1 MKNRKILIYCLSLF
15 LAGCMQNKGPAYKN
29 PNLPVSKRVEDL
41 INRMEL
47 EEKEAQLR
55 CIWRNQG
62 RLVYDSLGNF
72 DIGKA
77 EISLSKGIGH
87 IARPS
92 EVSGPVQVINLTND
106 IQRYLVEQTR
116 LGIPAIFHEEGLH
129 GHMADSATHFPSA
142 VALAG
147 SWNLNL
153 VEEVYSVVAKE
164 IRARGGNQALTPVL
178 DVGRDPRWG
187 RFEETF
193 GEDPW
198 LVAEMGM
205 AAIRGFQ
212 GTSLPVAN
220 DRVAATIK
228 HFAAHGQPES
238 GINVA
243 PPNADMQTL
252 YNVHLFPFWKA
263 VKETGVLNAM
273 ASYNEINGIPS
284 HKNDWL
290 LNDVL
295 REDWGFKGTVVSDY
309 FGIEDLHKR
318 HFVATDSVDA
328 ALQAI
333 KAGVDIELP
342 DDYGYQNLAE
352 LVRNGQL
359 DETILNEAVSRVL
372 YVKFQL
378 GLFEN
383 PYTNPE
389 ESKTVISHPD
399 HGNLAEKAAL
409 QAITLL
415 KNENELL
422 PLDLNAYKRIAVVGP
437 NADYPVLGGY
447 SARPPY
453 TVTPYEG
460 IKSYVNDE
468 AEVFYS
474 IGCRISEEDGDWWAD
489 DVSLSNPEEDQNRIE
504 EAVKLVK
511 SCDVAILCLGD
522 NESVARE
529 GWSENHLGDKPH
541 TELVGL
547 QNELVKSV
555 LETGKPV
562 IVLLF
567 TNGPRSINFI
577 SENAHAI
584 LQCWYLGQESG
595 NAVAKTLF
603 GENNPSGKLVA
614 SIPRSGGHLP
624 VFYNHKTIARRGYL
638 FDEVSPLYPF
648 GFGLSYTKFQYGEMK
663 VSANEMAMDDTITC
677 SVNVSNTGK
686 YAGEEVVLLFIR
698 DLYSSVTRPVKELK
712 GFKRVHLVPGE
723 TKEVSFTIKKENLAY
738 YNENLRFIAE
748 PGEYRLMI
756 DEDTCS
762 MQLLEQ

>member
-1 MKNRKILIYCLSLF
+1 MGKLKTLFYCLSLF
-15 LAGCMQNKGPAYKN
+15 LASCMQNRVPGYKN
-29 PNLPVSKRVEDL
+29 PHLPIEKRVDDL
-41 INRMEL
+41 ISRMDL
-47 EEKEAQLR
+47 EEKEAQLK
-55 CIWRNQG
+55 CIWRNPD

-72 DIGKA
+72 DKEKA
-77 EISLSKGIGH
+77 SISLSKGIGH

-92 EVSGPVQVINLTND
+92 EVSGPTQVIKLTND
-106 IQRYLVEQTR
+106 IQRYLVEKTR

-142 VALAG
+142 VALA
-147 SWNLNL
+147 STWNPGL

-198 LVAEMGM
+198 LAAKMGVA
-205 AAIRGFQ
+205 AVRGFQ
-212 GTSLPVAN
+212 GTTLPIAG
-220 DRVAATIK
+220 DKVAATVK

-243 PPNADMQTL
+243 SPNADMQTL
-252 YNVHLFPFWKA
+252 YNVHLLPFRKA
-263 VKETGVLNAM
+263 VTEAGVLNAM

-284 HKNDWL
+284 HTNDWL
-290 LNDVL
+290 LNQVL
-295 REDWGFKGTVVSDY
+295 RDDWGLKGTVVSDY

-318 HFVATDSVDA
+318 HFVATDSIDA

-333 KAGVDIELP
+333 RAGVDLELP

-352 LVRNGQL
+352 LVREGKL
-359 DETILNEAVSRVL
+359 EEDILNEAVSRVL

-389 ESKTVISHPD
+389 KSKKTIAHPD
-399 HGNLAEKAAL
+399 HGRLAEKSAL

-415 KNENELL
+415 KNVNGLL
-422 PLDLNAYKRIAVVGP
+422 PLELNVYKRIAVIGP

-447 SARPPY
+447 SASPPY
-453 TVTPYEG
+453 TVTPYDG
-460 IKSYVNDE
+460 IKAYVKDK

-474 IGCRISEEDGDWWAD
+474 EGCRISEEDGDWWAD
-489 DVSLSNPEEDQNRIE
+489 EVSLSNPVEDRKRIE
-504 EAVKLVK
+504 EAVNLTK
-511 SCDVAILCLGD
+511 SCDIVILCLGD

-547 QNELVKSV
+547 QNELVEDV

-562 IVLLF
+562 VVLLF

-577 SENAHAI
+577 SEHADAI

-595 NAVAKTLF
+595 NAVAKILF
-603 GENNPSGKLVA
+603 GENNPAGRLVA
-614 SIPRSGGHLP
+614 SIPRSAGHLP
-624 VFYNHKTIARRGYL
+624 VFYNHKPIARRGYL

-648 GFGLSYTKFQYGEMK
+648 GFGLSYTTFDYGELK
-663 VSANEMAMDDTITC
+663 VSSNEMDQEKSITC
-677 SVNVSNTGK
+677 SVEISNTGK
-686 YAGEEVVLLFIR
+686 YAGDEVVLLFIR
-698 DLYSSVTRPVKELK
+698 DMYSSVTRPVKELK
-712 GFKRVHLVPGE
+712 GFKRVHLIPGE
-723 TKEVSFTIKKENLAY
+723 TKTVSFRIDKEKLAY
-738 YNENLRFIAE
+738 YNENLEFIAE
-748 PGEYRLMI
+748 PGEYRIMI
-756 DEDTCS
+756 ADQSQSIKLTGK
-762 MQLLEQ
+762 

>member
-1 MKNRKILIYCLSLF
+1 MEKSNVIFCLF
-15 LAGCMQNKGPAYKN
+15 LFILTGCIQDGPPAYKN
-29 PNLPVSKRVEDL
+29 PNLSVSERVEDL
-41 INRMEL
+41 IKRMDL

-55 CIWRNQG
+55 CIWRNSD

-72 DIGKA
+72 DIDKA
-77 EISLSKGIGH
+77 ENVLAKGIGH
-87 IARPS
+87 IGRPS
-92 EVSGPVQVINLTND
+92 EVSGPARVIKLTND
-106 IQRYLVEQTR
+106 IQRYLVENTR

-142 VALAG
+142 VALA
-147 SWNLNL
+147 STWNPGL
-153 VEEVYSVVAKE
+153 VEEVYSIVAKE

-205 AAIRGFQ
+205 AAVRGFQ
-212 GTSLPVAN
+212 GASFPIAN
-220 DRVAATIK
+220 DKVVATVK

-243 PPNADMQTL
+243 TPNADMQTL

-263 VKETGVLNAM
+263 VKEAGVLNAM

-284 HKNDWL
+284 HTNEWL

-295 REDWGFKGTVVSDY
+295 RDDWGLKGTVVSDY

-318 HFVATDSVDA
+318 HFVATDSIDA

-333 KAGVDIELP
+333 QAGIDIELP

-352 LVRNGQL
+352 LVKNGQL
-359 DETILNEAVSRVL
+359 DEHILDKAVSRVL

-389 ESKTVISHPD
+389 NSKKIIGHPD
-399 HGNLAEKAAL
+399 HGKLAEKAAL
-409 QAITLL
+409 EALTLL
-415 KNENELL
+415 KNKNQLL
-422 PLDLNAYKRIAVVGP
+422 PLDLKEYKRIAVIGP

-447 SARPPY
+447 SAIPPY

-460 IKSYVNDE
+460 IKSYVKGK
-468 AEVFYS
+468 AEVLYS
-474 IGCRISEEDGDWWAD
+474 EGCRISEKDGDWWAD
-489 DVSLSNPEEDQNRIE
+489 EVSLSDPENDLKRIA
-504 EAVKLVK
+504 EAVEVAKT
-511 SCDVAILCLGD
+511 CDVSIICLGD

-547 QNELVKSV
+547 QNELVEAV

-562 IVLLF
+562 VVLLF

-577 SENAHAI
+577 SEHADAI

-603 GENNPSGKLVA
+603 GENNPAGRLVA
-614 SIPRSGGHLP
+614 SIPRSAGHLP

-638 FDEVSPLYPF
+638 FHNVAPLYPF
-648 GFGLSYTKFQYGEMK
+648 GFGLSYTTFNYSEILL
-663 VSANEMAMDDTITC
+663 SAKEFTKDEYITC
-677 SVNVSNTGK
+677 SVDVTNTGK
-686 YAGEEVVLLFIR
+686 YVGDEVVLLFIR
-698 DLYSSVTRPVKELK
+698 DMYSSVTRPVKELK
-712 GFKRVHLVPGE
+712 GFKKIHLAPGE
-723 TKEVSFTIKKENLAY
+723 TKRVSFEINNEKLGYFYENQKFKTEAGRFKLLIEDKSKNISLIK
-738 YNENLRFIAE
+738 
-748 PGEYRLMI
+748 
-756 DEDTCS
+756 
-762 MQLLEQ
+762 